1 VTTVES
7 RTTTNIRRIILA
19 LIALGTAS
27 MCAELALIGHYED
40 QSQVIPLGLGG
51 AGLAVLTWVAI
62 SPGKTGLRLF
72 QLAMLLFIGA
82 GVTGIVLHFEANAEF
97 QREIDPAIAGA
108 ALVWKVLEA
117 TAPPALAPGL
127 MVQLGVLGLV
137 YTYRHP
143 VFGDQDFESTN

>member
-1 VTTVES
+1 VEA
-7 RTTTNIRRIILA
+7 RTLAVVRRAILA
-19 LIALGTAS
+19 LIALGTVS
-27 MCAELALIGHYED
+27 MCAELVLIGHFED
-40 QSQVIPLGLGG
+40 QAQLIPILLGGLGL
-51 AGLAVLTWVAI
+51 ALLAWVGLR
-62 SPGKTGLRLF
+62 PGTAALRLF
-72 QLAMLLFIGA
+72 QLVMLLYIGA

-97 QREIDPAIAGA
+97 QREIDPALTGF

-143 VFGDQDFESTN
+143 VFGDQDFESAN

>member
-1 VTTVES
+1 VEA
-7 RTTTNIRRIILA
+7 RTLAIVRRAVLA
-19 LIALGTAS
+19 LVALGTVA
-27 MCAELALIGHYED
+27 MCVELALIGHYED
-40 QSQVIPLGLGG
+40 QPQLIPLALGG
-51 AGLAVLTWVAI
+51 AGLAVLAWIAI
-62 SPGKTGLRLF
+62 RPGKAALRLF
-72 QLAMLLFIGA
+72 QFLMLLFIGA

-97 QREIDPAIAGA
+97 QREIDPAITGT

-143 VFGDQDFESTN
+143 VFGDQDFESAN